1 MAERVLTLRELN
13 RATLARQLL
22 LDRSALAVVDAIEQL
37 VGMQAQQ
44 ASPPYIGLWTR
55 LHEFRRDDL
64 AHVIADRRVI
74 KATLMRATL
83 HLLSAQDY
91 WLLRKTLQP
100 VFSYAAESIVKQR
113 EHVDF
118 DTDDVLRVARDY
130 LVQEPRTFAEISAM
144 LAAYRPDCD
153 IGAMRYTVR
162 THLPLIQVPINT
174 GWSYP
179 GNPQFTLADTWLGQ
193 SAASDANLQLLVFR
207 YLAAFGP
214 ATVTDIQTWSG
225 LLKLKD
231 AIDALKPQ
239 LRIYRDEQRR
249 ELLDLPDMPLPDAET
264 PAPVRFLPEYDNLLL
279 SHHKRTRILND
290 QYRSLVYLPGLR
302 VRATFLIDGFVH
314 GAWKIEKQKQAAT
327 LLIEPF
333 AAITPHQRAAL
344 ATEAEQLVRFVE
356 ADAKTFAVRFA
367 DG

>member
-1 MAERVLTLRELN
+1 MANDVMTLRDLN

-22 LDRSALAVVDAIEQL
+22 LERASIPIPAAIEQL
-37 VGMQAQQ
+37 VGMQAQL
-44 ASPPYIGLWTR
+44 ASAPYVGLWTR
-55 LHEFRRDDL
+55 LREFRREDL
-64 AHVIADRRVI
+64 ASVIADRSMI

-83 HLLSAQDY
+83 HLLSANDY
-91 WLLRKTLQP
+91 LLMRATLQP
-100 VFSYAAESIVKQR
+100 VMAYAAESITKRR

-118 DTDDVLRVARDY
+118 DKDEVLRMAREY
-130 LVQEPRTFAEISAM
+130 LMQAPRTFAEISAM
-144 LAAYRPDCD
+144 LAGYRPDCD

-162 THLPLIQVPINT
+162 THLPLIQVPTNG

-193 SAASDANLQLLVFR
+193 PKFQEANLQLLVFR

-231 AIDALKPQ
+231 AIEALKPQ

-249 ELLDLPDMPLPDAET
+249 ELLDLPDMPRPDAET
-264 PAPVRFLPEYDNLLL
+264 PAAVRFLPEYDNLLL
-279 SHHKRTRILND
+279 SHQKRTRIIAD

-302 VRATFLIDGFVH
+302 VRSTFLIDGFVH
-314 GAWKIEKQKQAAT
+314 GAWKIEKHKQAAT
-327 LLIEPF
+327 LVIEPF
-333 AAITPHQRAAL
+333 AELTKQQRDEL
-344 ATEAEQLVRFVE
+344 GQEAEQLVRFVE
-356 ADAKTFAVRFA
+356 ADAKTFAVTFA
-367 DG
+367 DE